1 MLKERS
7 KHALDV
13 GDDIVAEADKDA
25 RADGDAKFVLDTVAA
40 EAGLRELLAVDG
52 DRLEECDGRDLA
64 RLFAGG
70 VVDAGAYGFGGSGW
84 ELVGKEVLGMMVGA
98 AHAFPDVGAIEL
110 DNEAIGGEGELDAAT
125 CHILNH
131 LLNVVGIDHDVGDG
145 GIEAEEPEQRRSN
158 AVRDVATT
166 RDADARMVG
175 HFPREEHEEGIVG
188 RGVVAVEDGRS
199 CGACVTI
206 GAFGYL
212 FEIGKRHEHLA
223 TDLDTS
229 GGPDGLGDAVH
240 LLHMVEN
247 VLALLA
253 VAASAG
259 FDELAVEIDEGTG
272 HAIVL
277 PLDSVV
283 DVGDAAADDVGSA
296 DAGELH
302 PMLDVAD
309 GLDLLRGEHGGA
321 VGDGVLACCGIIAY
335 ALCGRI
341 GQHSVG
347 VSRLVGTDGE
357 VQLVELSIGDFGSR
371 EDEVAMVMITG
382 GINGAAVVGE
392 GEDGGGGGVEE
403 LHSGMG
409 VKGLRGVKRGCY
421 L

>member
-1 MLKERS
+1 MLIIRFNNVKGERS

-13 GDDIVAEADKDA
+13 RNHIVAEADKDA
-25 RADGDAKFVLDTVAA
+25 RADGDANLVLDTVAS

-52 DRLEECDGRDLA
+52 DRLKEGDGSDLA

-70 VVDAGAYGFGGSGW
+70 IVNAGAYGFGSSGW

-98 AHAFPDVGAIEL
+98 SHLRPDVGAIEL
-110 DNEAIGGEGELDAAT
+110 DDEAIGGEGELDAAT
-125 CHILNH
+125 GHVLNH
-131 LLNVVGIDHDVGDG
+131 LLHVVGIDHDVGDG

-166 RDADARMVG
+166 GDANARMVG

-199 CGACVTI
+199 CGAGVTI
-206 GAFGYL
+206 GTFGYL

-240 LLHMVEN
+240 LLHMVED
-247 VLALLA
+247 VLTLLA

-272 HAIVL
+272 DTIVL
-277 PLDSVV
+277 PFDGVV
-283 DVGDAAADDVGSA
+283 DVGNAAADDVGSA
-296 DAGELH
+296 DTGELH

-309 GLDLLRGEHGGA
+309 GLDLLRGEHGGTM
-321 VGDGVLACCGIIAY
+321 GDGVLACCGIIAY

-357 VQLVELSIGDFGSR
+357 VQLVELGIGDLGSR

-382 GINGAAVVGE
+382 GINCAAVVGE
-392 GEDGGGGGVEE
+392 GEDGGCGGVEE
-403 LHSGMG
+403 LHIGEG
-409 VKGLRGVKRGCY
+409 VNG
-421 L
+421 